1 MKEARA
7 RARAEEVEA
16 REGGSKVD
24 FEQAE
29 PKHRRRSWPF
39 PRGLGGSQS
48 RKKAARRESRGLGKV
63 LPASLQSEVELVRLH
78 GRLLRGHEAGALGE
92 HAVPRGHGQLRRS
105 QPAKKKPAS

>member
-7 RARAEEVEA
+7 RARAEEVEV

-63 LPASLQSEVELVRLH
+63 RPEDEVEGQDERRH
-78 GRLLRGHEAGALGE
+78 G
-92 HAVPRGHGQLRRS
+92 
-105 QPAKKKPAS
+105 